1 LIIIFDVVQRT
12 SFLGKFIAH
21 RGIE

>member
-1 LIIIFDVVQRT
+1 MR
-12 SFLGKFIAH
+12 SPSKFNVIAH